1 MMEYLPP
8 ILAILIIVVV
18 ARLLLKKFYPHAVLL
33 AAGLAMMVLAKLL
46 GQPLPGVTEST
57 GWGGFDL
64 FVYIKESF
72 SKTNAG
78 VGLMIMAIGGFVAY
92 IDKIGA
98 SNSLV
103 FLAMKPLSLL
113 KKYPYATAAA
123 VIPIGQL
130 LFVCIPS
137 AAGLGLL
144 LMASVF
150 PILIGLGVSR
160 LSAVSVITACTA
172 FGIGPASAITAR
184 ATTIAQQESIF
195 YFIEHQL
202 PLMLPLCLVVTFSYY
217 FVNRYYD
224 RKNGHLQ
231 RSEVEDVSL
240 SPEKG
245 QKAEEI
251 IVEQASSSSS
261 SSSPTRRQAG
271 AATPSSGEAAKLSAP
286 LYYAIIP
293 ILPLILL
300 IIFSEVFDILPF
312 PIELDTTTAMFISL
326 FVATLFELFRK
337 RNIREVMQSLQI
349 FWNGMGN
356 IFKTVVTLIIAA
368 DIFSKGLIAMGFI
381 KGLVNSSQ
389 SMGLG
394 GIGIGVVMTVMIFLA
409 SMLMGSGNASFFAFA
424 PLIPKIATKLGVST
438 TSMILPMNLAAS
450 MGRTVSPVAGV
461 LIATA
466 EIAGVSTLQIV
477 KRNLIPL
484 VNALIFLLI
493 YHFI

>member
-1 MMEYLPP
+1 MEYLAP
-8 ILAILIIVVV
+8 ILSVLIIVLV

-33 AAGLAMMVLAKLL
+33 LAGLVMIVLAKLL
-46 GQPLPGVTEST
+46 GQPLPGVNEST

-64 FVYIKESF
+64 FIYIKESF
-72 SKTNAG
+72 SNTNAG

-98 SNSLV
+98 SDALV

-113 KKYPYATAAA
+113 KKYPHITTVA
-123 VIPIGQL
+123 VLPIGQL

-150 PILIGLGVSR
+150 PILVGLGVSR

-184 ATTIAQQESIF
+184 ATTIAEQDSIV
-195 YFIEHQL
+195 YFVDHQL
-202 PLMLPLCLVVTFSYY
+202 PLTLPLCLILMVSYY
-217 FVNRYYD
+217 FINKHYD
-224 RKNGHLQ
+224 KKNGQ
-231 RSEVEDVSL
+231 DEKAPAPKVEKEL
-240 SPEKG
+240 K
-245 QKAEEI
+245 
-251 IVEQASSSSS
+251 
-261 SSSPTRRQAG
+261 
-271 AATPSSGEAAKLSAP
+271 AP

-293 ILPLILL
+293 ILPLVLL
-300 IIFSEVFDILPF
+300 IVFSEFFQPF
-312 PIELDTTTAMFISL
+312 PMPIELDTTTAMFISVS
-326 FVATLFELFRK
+326 VAMLFEFIRTK
-337 RNIREVMQSLQI
+337 KFREVLKSLHF
-349 FWNGMGN
+349 FWDGMGN

-381 KGLVNSSQ
+381 SGLVNSSQ
-389 SMGLG
+389 SLGLG
-394 GIGIGVVMTVMIFLA
+394 GVGIGVVMAVMIFLA
-409 SMLMGSGNASFFAFA
+409 SMLMGSGNAAFFAFA
-424 PLIPKIATKLGVST
+424 PLIPKIATKLGVSS
-438 TSMILPMNLAAS
+438 TSMILPMNLSAS

-466 EIAGVSTLQIV
+466 EIAGVSTMDIV
-477 KRNLIPL
+477 KRNIIPFSL
-484 VNALIFLLI
+484 TLIFLLI

>member
-1 MMEYLPP
+1 MEYLPP
-8 ILAILIIVVV
+8 ILALIFIVVV
-18 ARLLLKKFYPHAVLL
+18 ARLLLKKIYPHAVLL
-33 AAGLAMMVLAKLL
+33 FAGLIMIVLAKLL
-46 GQPLPGVTEST
+46 GQPLPGVQEST

-103 FLAMKPLSLL
+103 YLAMKPLSLL

-184 ATTIAQQESIF
+184 ATTIAQEDSIV
-195 YFIEHQL
+195 YFLDHQL
-202 PLMLPLCLVVTFSYY
+202 PLMIPLCLVVTISYY

-224 RKNGHLQ
+224 RKMEIGDRGPEIENHKSQ
-231 RSEVEDVSL
+231 QPIAEQNTSDSDHH
-240 SPEKG
+240 SP
-245 QKAEEI
+245 
-251 IVEQASSSSS
+251 V
-261 SSSPTRRQAG
+261 
-271 AATPSSGEAAKLSAP
+271 SSGINKLNAP

-293 ILPLILL
+293 LLPLILL
-300 IIFSEVFDILPF
+300 IVFSEVFDLLPF
-312 PIELDTTTAMFISL
+312 PVTLNTTTAMFISL
-326 FVATLFELFRK
+326 FVAMGFELIRK
-337 RNIREVMQSLQI
+337 RNLREVMQSLQI

-389 SMGLG
+389 SVGLG
-394 GIGIGVVMTVMIFLA
+394 GIGIGSVMTVMIFLA
-409 SMLMGSGNASFFAFA
+409 SMLMGSGNASFFGFA
-424 PLIPKIATKLGVST
+424 PLIPKIAANFGVNS

-484 VNALIFLLI
+484 FAALLFLLI